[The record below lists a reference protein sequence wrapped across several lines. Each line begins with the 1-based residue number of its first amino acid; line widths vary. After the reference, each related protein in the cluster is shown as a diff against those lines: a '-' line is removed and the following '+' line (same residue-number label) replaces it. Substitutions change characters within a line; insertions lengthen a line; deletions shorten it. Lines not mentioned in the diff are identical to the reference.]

1 MNMGVYSAA
10 LWGIRSAHSMM
21 YDAAV
26 TVANGDMDRYAES
39 FVQMI
44 RARHAQAA
52 NIKVVQAQ
60 REMDRSLLDIF
71 A

>member
-1 MNMGVYSAA
+1 MDSYSTA
-10 LWGIRSAHSMM
+10 LSGIRAAHSMM

-39 FVQMI
+39 FVQMM

-52 NIKVVQAQ
+52 NVKVIQTQ

-71 A
+71 V

>member
-1 MNMGVYSAA
+1 MDSYSTA
-10 LWGIRSAHSMM
+10 LSGIRSAHSMM

-26 TVANGDMDRYAES
+26 SVANGDMDRYAES

-52 NIKVVQAQ
+52 NIKTIQTQ

-71 A
+71 V

>member
-1 MNMGVYSAA
+1 MDSYSSA
-10 LWGIRSAHSMM
+10 LSGIRSAQNMM
-21 YDAAV
+21 YEAAV
-26 TVANGDMDRYAES
+26 TVANGDMDRYAGS
-39 FVQMI
+39 FVQMM

-52 NIKVVQAQ
+52 NIKTIQTQ

>member
-1 MNMGVYSAA
+1 MDSYSSA
-10 LWGIRSAHSMM
+10 LSGIRSAQSMM

-26 TVANGDMDRYAES
+26 TVANGEMDRYAES
-39 FVQMI
+39 FVQMM
-44 RARHAQAA
+44 RARHTQAA
-52 NIKVVQAQ
+52 NIKTIQTQ

>member
-1 MNMGVYSAA
+1 MDVYSTA
-10 LWGIRSAHSMM
+10 LSGIRSAHSMM
-21 YDAAV
+21 HDAAV

-39 FVQMI
+39 FVQMM

-52 NIKVVQAQ
+52 NVKVIQTQ
-60 REMDRSLLDIF
+60 REMDRSMLDIF